1 MPDRFSLRNAFYWFL
16 VLAIP
21 MVSCKKTQETTSEP
35 EFQNV
40 LDLSVIPQNQYNLD
54 GFGFSDLGAWH
65 GFALPP
71 QDSIEY
77 AGGFSGPLL
86 MKTHGRWISKNFCQL
101 NILDETLHKIPFKP
115 SKTKIY
121 SLPGRMVQ
129 ELETENLRIILTLF
143 FVDERTSLQ
152 TTEIQNKKADSQIFY
167 PSWKTDLF
175 DCNIDFHAE
184 NNGFSLQLA
193 DSSLLETA
201 FSIPLKSVVLKD
213 SILNVRAEE
222 TLLKKGEKM
231 RIEFAIRYS
240 FHKDFENQNLTALRD
255 LLQKPEL
262 LDQQNQKRWNNYISK
277 ICTPEMTIAEKQL
290 GIKCL
295 QTLMTNWRSP
305 AGDLKHNGIF
315 PSAAYQGFYGFWSWD
330 SWKHSVAVVQF
341 DPFLAKEGIRSMFDY
356 QNKAGMVADC
366 IYFDSTEN
374 NWRDTKAP
382 LAAWSVYEVFKATKD
397 TAFVREM
404 LPKLIK
410 YHQWWYS
417 DRDHDQN
424 GLCEY
429 GSTDGTLIAAKWES
443 GMDNAVR
450 FDETKIL
457 QNSNTAWSFDQES
470 VDLNAYLQKEKEYL
484 AILCSI
490 NEKNELA
497 KIFNDEAKELAD
509 RIRTYFWHPEKQWFF
524 DRKLNHGVFL
534 DAFGPEGWTPLW
546 TGIASKEQAAS
557 LVKIMYDTSR
567 FNTKVPL
574 PTLDAGH
581 TKFNPLKGYWR
592 GPVWL
597 DQAYFGIEALR
608 NYGYEEEANQLT
620 QKIFQNAEGLLEN
633 APIRENYHPI
643 SGKGLNANH
652 FSWSAAHLMMM
663 MEKE

>member
-1 MPDRFSLRNAFYWFL
+1 MPDLLRFRTIIYWFW

-21 MVSCKKTQETTSEP
+21 LVSCKKTQETTSEP

-40 LDLSVIPQNQYNLD
+40 LDLSVIPQDAYNLD

-71 QDSIEY
+71 KDSIEY

-86 MKTHGRWISKNFCQL
+86 MKTYGRWIAKSLCQL
-101 NILDETLHKIPFKP
+101 NILDQNLHNIPFEP

-121 SLPGRMVQ
+121 SLPGRLVQ
-129 ELETENLRIILTLF
+129 VLETENLRIKLTLI

-152 TTEIQNKKADSQIFY
+152 STKIQNISKEAQRFY
-167 PSWKTDLF
+167 LSWNGELF
-175 DCNIDFHAE
+175 ERNIDFQTSTHS
-184 NNGFSLQLA
+184 FSFQLP
-193 DSSLLETA
+193 DSSLMETA

-213 SILNVRAEE
+213 SILDVLAEKTE
-222 TLLKKGEKM
+222 LKKGENM
-231 RIEFAIRYS
+231 RIEFVIRYS
-240 FHKDFENQNLTALRD
+240 FHQDFKDQNLTALRD

-262 LDQQNQKRWNNYISK
+262 LDQQNQKRWNNYILK

-290 GIKCL
+290 GVKCL
-295 QTLMTNWRSP
+295 QTLVTNWRSP
-305 AGDLKHNGIF
+305 AGDLQHHGIF

-382 LAAWSVYEVFKATKD
+382 LAAWSVFEVFEATKD

-450 FDETKIL
+450 FDQTKIL
-457 QNSNTAWSFDQES
+457 QNSATAWSFDQES

-484 AILCSI
+484 AKLCSI
-490 NEKNELA
+490 NGQEKAATKFQN
-497 KIFNDEAKELAD
+497 EAKELAE

-524 DRKLNHGVFL
+524 DRKLNQGAFL
-534 DAFGPEGWTPLW
+534 SDYGPEGWTPLW

-557 LVKIMYDTSR
+557 LVKIMLDTSR
-567 FNTKVPL
+567 FNTKIPL
-574 PTLDAGH
+574 PTLDAAH
-581 TKFNPLKGYWR
+581 KKFNPLKGYWR

-608 NYGYEEEANQLT
+608 NYGYQEEAYQLT

-643 SGKGLNANH
+643 SGKGLNAKH
-652 FSWSAAHLMMM
+652 FSWSAAHLLLTL
-663 MEKE
+663 EKE

>member
-1 MPDRFSLRNAFYWFL
+1 MPDLFSLRNAFYWFL

-21 MVSCKKTQETTSEP
+21 MVSCKKMQETTSEP

-40 LDLSVIPQNQYNLD
+40 LDLSVIPQDPYDLD

-65 GFALPP
+65 GFAQPP
-71 QDSIEY
+71 PDSTKY

-86 MKTHGRWISKNFCQL
+86 MKTYGRWMAKSLCRLEIMDKNQR
-101 NILDETLHKIPFKP
+101 IIPFEP
-115 SKTKIY
+115 SKSRIY
-121 SLPGRMVQ
+121 SLPGRLVQ
-129 ELETENLRIILTLF
+129 ELETDKLRIKLILI

-152 TTEIQNKKADSQIFY
+152 STEIQNISKEDQSIFL
-167 PSWKTDLF
+167 SWNGELF
-175 DCNIDFHAE
+175 ERNIDFQTSTH
-184 NNGFSLQLA
+184 GFSLQLP

-213 SILNVRAEE
+213 SILDVLAEKTE
-222 TLLKKGEKM
+222 LKKGENM
-231 RIEFAIRYS
+231 RIEFAIRYA
-240 FHKDFENQNLTALRD
+240 FHNDDEKNLNTLYD
-255 LLQKPEL
+255 LLQKTEL
-262 LDQQNQKRWNNYISK
+262 LDQQNQKRWNNYITK
-277 ICTPEMTIAEKQL
+277 VCAKNMTQEEKHL
-290 GIKCL
+290 SVKCL

-305 AGDLKHNGIF
+305 AGGLQHHGIF

-404 LPKLIK
+404 LPKLIQ

-457 QNSNTAWSFDQES
+457 KNSETAWSFDQES

-484 AILCSI
+484 SKLCSI
-490 NEKNELA
+490 NRKNEMA
-497 KIFNDEAKELAD
+497 EKFHDDAKELAD
-509 RIRTYFWHPEKQWFF
+509 RICAYFWHPEKQWFF
-524 DRKLNHGVFL
+524 DRKLNHGDFL
-534 DAFGPEGWTPLW
+534 DDFGPEGWTPLW
-546 TGIASKEQAAS
+546 TAIASEQQAAS
-557 LVKIMYDTSR
+557 LVKIMCDTSR

-597 DQAYFGIEALR
+597 DQAYFGIKALR
-608 NYGYEEEANQLT
+608 NYGYEEEADQLT